1 MTVPLD
7 QHVALITIRLV
18 KDGKAV
24 EEELI
29 GVGLT
34 KGLAVREVDK
44 QIKVRSRRHAYTV
57 VKPLRF
63 EKD

>member
-7 QHVALITIRLV
+7 QHVALITIRING
-18 KDGKAV
+18 KD
-24 EEELI
+24 EELI

-34 KGLAVREVDK
+34 KGLAVREVDR
-44 QIKVRSRRHAYTV
+44 QIKARSRRHAYTI
-57 VKPLRF
+57 VKPMRF

>member
-7 QHVALITIRLV
+7 QHVALITIRI
-18 KDGKAV
+18 DGKDV
-24 EEELI
+24 DLI

-34 KGLAVREVDK
+34 KGLAVREVDR
-44 QIKVRSRRHAYTV
+44 QIKARSRRHAYTI
-57 VKPLRF
+57 VKPMRL